1 METDLLFSLIVLI
14 LVSRLLGFLF
24 TKYEYQSMIGEVIG
38 GFVLGPMIL
47 GIIHPT
53 DSLTVFADFGILLIM
68 LVAGMET
75 NFNAFKQNM
84 KGSVIVAVLGVIA
97 TFVVVYFP
105 LVALGFGWDTALF
118 LSAIMSNSAIEVCA
132 SIFSNSS
139 HPTLRSVVLGASFV
153 DDILAVFLLGIV
165 SSAVLGNT
173 PLTSENIAIIS
184 IKIIIF
190 MVISFFVISLLID
203 RLMDRI
209 RAGEGSEKLLLTTT
223 ILTALAFGIA
233 ARLVG
238 LNAVI
243 GAYIGGL
250 VIGKWGMK
258 VGPMLKR
265 RIAWNRMMDDLNA
278 MLKAIFSPLFFGY
291 VGLALSYYTVGSSNI
306 LLIVAM
312 VGLFVGLGFAG
323 KYIGCGLGAKLSGLS
338 GKGSFM
344 VATAMLGRGALEMIL
359 ARYAVE
365 TGVISED
372 IFDALI
378 LFVLVTIIVA
388 PLLYGYTNKQ
398 WGDQVDE

>member
-24 TKYEYQSMIGEVIG
+24 TRYEYQSMIGEVIG
-38 GFVLGPMIL
+38 GFILGPMVL
-47 GIIHPT
+47 AIIRPT
-53 DSLTVFADFGILLIM
+53 ESLTLFADFGILLIM

-84 KGSVIVAVLGVIA
+84 KGSIVVASLGVVA
-97 TFVVVYFP
+97 TFVMVYFP
-105 LVALGFGWDTALF
+105 LVLLGFGWETALF
-118 LSAIMSNSAIEVCA
+118 LAAIMSNSAIEVCA
-132 SIFSNSS
+132 SIFSKSS
-139 HPTLRSVVLGASFV
+139 HPTLKSVVLGASFV

-165 SSAVLGNT
+165 SSSVLGDT
-173 PLTSENIAIIS
+173 PMTPQNITIIS
-184 IKIIIF
+184 IKILIF
-190 MVISFFVISLLID
+190 MVVSFFIVSKLID
-203 RLMDRI
+203 WLFDRL
-209 RAGEGSEKLLLTTT
+209 RAEDGDEKILLTTS
-223 ILTALAFGIA
+223 ILIALAFAIM

-278 MLKAIFSPLFFGY
+278 MLKSIFAPLFFGY
-291 VGLALSYYTVGSSNI
+291 VGLVLSYNTMGSDNY
-306 LLIVAM
+306 LLILAM

-323 KYIGCGLGAKLSGLS
+323 KYIGCGLGAKFSGFS
-338 GKGSFM
+338 GKASFM

-359 ARYAVE
+359 ARYALE
-365 TGVISED
+365 SGVISQD
-372 IFDALI
+372 IFTALI

-388 PLLYGYTNKQ
+388 PLLYGYTEKQ
-398 WGDQVDE
+398 WGDEFDD